1 MALPPI
7 IGANLLEL
15 KEILGNDTAIV
26 GSPISVPYVGYT
38 LGVIAAFIAGLAA
51 CKWMIKLV
59 KGTNLMW
66 FAVYCFVVGV
76 IALIM

>member
-1 MALPPI
+1 LEIKDLVEVNDFTSSSTIPTPYLGYA
-7 IGANLLEL
+7 IGVA
-15 KEILGNDTAIV
+15 
-26 GSPISVPYVGYT
+26 
-38 LGVIAAFIAGLAA
+38 AAFIAGIVA

-66 FAVYCFVVGV
+66 FAVYCFVVGA